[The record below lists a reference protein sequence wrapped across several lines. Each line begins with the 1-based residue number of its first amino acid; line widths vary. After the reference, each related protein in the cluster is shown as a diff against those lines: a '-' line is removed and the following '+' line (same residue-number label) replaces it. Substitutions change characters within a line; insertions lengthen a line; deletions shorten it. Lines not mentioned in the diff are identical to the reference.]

1 MLICLILIDS
11 FYLILDRI
19 LVFSFKY
26 VLKLFNPVLQM
37 ARTRQTARKRT
48 GGRAFARRT
57 VPAPAEPVPAPAPAP
72 VPAQP
77 EEEVEEVPGRDYF
90 FDEDQ
95 EGNIR
100 EVDADGN
107 IQPSLPSPMPAHDLG
122 PPLAY
127 FEAQVP
133 ATAVAEGGQEE
144 EPLEMSEDEAP
155 APPPAPPAPAASA
168 PAPAGGD
175 PEGPED
181 PDDEDDDEDPP
192 EERGLYCV
200 YTSTHEEGHFPLL
213 LRDTLEELHNPVAPL
228 YKTRHYED
236 PALGDYFVTR
246 VHIRVDTGPRGMMT
260 VSAHDSSTPMAT
272 YRASVSH
279 AAMRA
284 LWSLNHTNRRD
295 LESTDYQHLP
305 RRARGTEHTELTLGE
320 DEENRVN
327 VTVRALAG
335 VDTDLRN
342 VVNQL
347 DDTQDRL
354 REAHHRI
361 RQLEAQLAGEAPPP
375 VPEGEPPHP
384 ALSPPRK
391 RLRFGDRGYQNRFY

>member
-1 MLICLILIDS
+1 
-11 FYLILDRI
+11 
-19 LVFSFKY
+19 
-26 VLKLFNPVLQM
+26 
-37 ARTRQTARKRT
+37 
-48 GGRAFARRT
+48 
-57 VPAPAEPVPAPAPAP
+57 

-107 IQPSLPSPMPAHDLG
+107 IQPSLPSPTPVHDLG

-133 ATAVAEGGQEE
+133 ATAVAGGGEEE

-155 APPPAPPAPAASA
+155 APPPAPPAPAAPT

-181 PDDEDDDEDPP
+181 PDNEDDDEDDQNDDPP
-192 EERGLYCV
+192 EERGLYCI

-295 LESTDYQHLP
+295 LERTDYQHLP

-375 VPEGEPPHP
+375 VPEEEPLLP